1 MDSSRTVKTASE
13 TPAEETQAVE
23 ILDEPKALSEALAA
37 EPATAVMIEAAAP
50 ELPPEMTGAPE
61 VETGLAEPPA
71 QNPNEE
77 TETAVKQADAESRI
91 KEAVPEEPTPAEPTR
106 RAVRTLGPRSAVPI
120 RPGRILRPRR

>member
-61 VETGLAEPPA
+61 VETGLPEPPA

-77 TETAVKQADAESRI
+77 TETAVKQVDAESRI
-91 KEAVPEEPTPAEPTR
+91 KEAVPEEPTPAEPTG